1 MNVHIARDTR
11 VAAVTMSIAKL
22 IDKTASRLQVM
33 LAVIALPGVVLLG
46 AGFATGAMA
55 FAGLGMAFLIGCA
68 VAIWRVRAQRAQ
80 LHELLK
86 NPSRV
91 VQIVPIVQRV
101 QGVITNYPIVLVTDD
116 GRSFRLATW
125 AKSVEEAVSPFLAH
139 FPQASGPGGDSL
151 FAPDDGF
158 GARLKLLGLMLGAL
172 VLGGLSALL
181 FVTPSVNAQMAHFD
195 RAYALQVA
203 KNEALLAAVEAVST
217 AEVEGSWS
225 TCQLDSLGDGV
236 DVRLGGTRAR
246 SGFLLPQNELKLE
259 EASELVVYRA
269 DRWDVTLNALMG
281 TRSYHSDKVAE
292 DGLAVVGV
300 RRDDPL
306 SLRLVQLPGGKVLC
320 EGTAPIGPVEKGDS
334 YLENKA
340 LAAAVMRPF
349 CALMRCDGLGPAPQT
364 MTAKPV
370 VEKPTE
376 SKRAPV
382 GGKALTPDTI
392 RSTVGASSAR
402 TRGCYEKAL
411 VKQRTLQGTLTVAFS
426 IGKDG
431 KVMSAAGTGF
441 PDKAVS
447 DCVVKVFQGL
457 RFPPP
462 ADGKLTP
469 VRYPIVFRP
478 AG

>member
-1 MNVHIARDTR
+1 
-11 VAAVTMSIAKL
+11 MSIANL
-22 IDKTASRLQVM
+22 IDKTAARLQVM
-33 LAVIALPGVVLLG
+33 LAVIILPGVVLLG

-55 FAGLGMAFLIGCA
+55 FAGLGMAFLIGGG
-68 VAIWRVRAQRAQ
+68 VAIWRVRAQKAE

-91 VQIVPIVQRV
+91 VQIVPIVQRI
-101 QGVITNYPIVLVTDD
+101 QGGIITHYPVVLVTDD

-125 AKSVEEAVSPFLAH
+125 AKSVEEAVGPFLAH
-139 FPQASGPGGDSL
+139 FPHASGPSGDAL

-158 GARLKLLGLMLGAL
+158 GARLKILGLMLGAL

-181 FVTPSVNAQMAHFD
+181 LVTPSVNAQMAHFD
-195 RAYALQVA
+195 RAYDLQVA
-203 KNEALLAAVEAVST
+203 KNKALLTAVEAMSS
-217 AEVEGSWS
+217 AEVEGRWS
-225 TCQLDSLGDGV
+225 ACQLDSLGDGV
-236 DVRLGGTRAR
+236 DVRLGGTRAL
-246 SGFLLPQNELKLE
+246 SGFLLPQNELRLE
-259 EASELVVYRA
+259 GAYELVVYRA

-292 DGLAVVGV
+292 DGRAVVGV
-300 RRDDPL
+300 RRDDQL
-306 SLRLVQLPGGKVLC
+306 SLRLVQLPSGKVLC
-320 EGTAPIGPVEKGDS
+320 EGTAPIGLVEKGDS

-349 CALMRCDGLGPAPQT
+349 CALMRCDGLGPAPET
-364 MTAKPV
+364 TTTAKTTPKPV

-376 SKRAPV
+376 TKRAP
-382 GGKALTPDTI
+382 GAGMTLTPDTI

-411 VKQRTLQGTLTVAFS
+411 IKQRTLQGTLTVAFS

-441 PDKAVS
+441 PDRAVS

-462 ADGKLTP
+462 PDGKLTP
-469 VRYPIVFRP
+469 VRYPIAFRP